1 VSSFASL
8 HELASLHRELSDD
21 AALEHMKAQ
30 SGVARIGG
38 VARRMRS
45 LEGRLQW
52 RQDPQF
58 KWCANADAAQ

>member
-1 VSSFASL
+1 MTL
-8 HELASLHRELSDD
+8 REERMR
-21 AALEHMKAQ
+21 AH

-38 VARRMRS
+38 VAVRMIS

-52 RQDPQF
+52 RHHRQF